1 MTRNSREPA
10 RSAKVPARTAGR
22 CVEPTQPLPNTAGM
36 PRKPE
41 QLKSWTIYKVAAKAI
56 LLGTIEAP
64 GEKAAIEAAAKE
76 FKTDTWRLYA
86 VARR

>member
-1 MTRNSREPA
+1 
-10 RSAKVPARTAGR
+10 
-22 CVEPTQPLPNTAGM
+22 M

-76 FKTDTWRLYA
+76 FKTDAWRLYA
-86 VARR
+86 LPRQ